1 MAGKKG
7 KSNILK
13 NAMVLCAITLISG
26 LLLGLVYQITLDP
39 IEKQKAEASLKAYQ
53 KVFAAAVDFKETEE
67 LKAFAA
73 DSAGLFAAG
82 GKDWEKISVTEAKQ
96 ALDASGNQIGYVL
109 TVLTKEGYG
118 VNISVSI
125 GVDGEGKVMG
135 VQILTHSESP
145 GLGAN
150 AVNSSF
156 LNQYAGKGGQ
166 EISVVKN
173 GQPGD
178 AEIQAITGATI
189 TSKAVTRAVNAGVYF
204 ADAAKEAGK

>member
-1 MAGKKG
+1 
-7 KSNILK
+7 
-13 NAMVLCAITLISG
+13 
-26 LLLGLVYQITLDP
+26 
-39 IEKQKAEASLKAYQ
+39 
-53 KVFAAAVDFKETEE
+53 
-67 LKAFAA
+67 
-73 DSAGLFAAG
+73 
-82 GKDWEKISVTEAKQ
+82 
-96 ALDASGNQIGYVL
+96 
-109 TVLTKEGYG
+109 
-118 VNISVSI
+118 
-125 GVDGEGKVMG
+125 MG

-173 GQPGD
+173 GQPGG